1 MKKTLSILLAVV
13 LLLSLSVNALAAEM
27 TPTANKNTLSA
38 GEEVVVTISLNE
50 DIKDIVTMNYKLY
63 FDNSV
68 FELTKTEQ
76 VNPSINVAAR
86 EDTDKDGTFY
96 NISCM
101 DVLSEG
107 ITIARG
113 DLCRLTFRAK
123 TDLTENKE
131 SSFRLVFDNA
141 MTTSSTTRSSTLPV
155 KRRR

>member
-68 FELTKTEQ
+68 FEL
-76 VNPSINVAAR
+76 VSGWR
-86 EDTDKDGTFY
+86 
-96 NISCM
+96 
-101 DVLSEG
+101 
-107 ITIARG
+107 
-113 DLCRLTFRAK
+113 RA
-123 TDLTENKE
+123 DAL
-131 SSFRLVFDNA
+131 
-141 MTTSSTTRSSTLPV
+141 RSHL
-155 KRRR
+155 RQECQQ

>member
-50 DIKDIVTMNYKLY
+50 DIQDIVTMNYKLY

-76 VNPSINVAAR
+76 VNPKHQCCSTR
-86 EDTDKDGTFY
+86 RYGQRRH
-96 NISCM
+96 
-101 DVLSEG
+101 VL
-107 ITIARG
+107 
-113 DLCRLTFRAK
+113 
-123 TDLTENKE
+123 
-131 SSFRLVFDNA
+131 
-141 MTTSSTTRSSTLPV
+141 
-155 KRRR
+155 